1 MSLWLTTTRNYG
13 TELPKSALNTK
24 GCWSNEH
31 CRTAIFGYLGARC
44 QCYSLL
50 WLLVGF
56 HRDPVAGLCRKVSC
70 ESQND
75 PKVLIPSR
83 YGMLWALW
91 LRSVGA
97 IFQTPT
103 VCPCPTCI
111 LFDAFFF
118 AMLIE
123 CVFTFRS
130 YEPVPCSLLGEAA
143 LLFSQ
148 WLQLEFSKE
157 FNSNRGSRSET
168 RQEFQFYPI
177 LIYAIPIYCKCIV
190 APAIQAP
197 GQVGSK

>member
-1 MSLWLTTTRNYG
+1 MLLASLAPCRFPSRPCRWAVPESVMWVPEWFKG
-13 TELPKSALNTK
+13 FDPKQVWDALSFVTAI
-24 GCWSNEH
+24 CWSHFPNSNCLPLSNMH
-31 CRTAIFGYLGARC
+31 F
-44 QCYSLL
+44 
-50 WLLVGF
+50 V
-56 HRDPVAGLCRKVSC
+56 
-70 ESQND
+70 
-75 PKVLIPSR
+75 
-83 YGMLWALW
+83 
-91 LRSVGA
+91 
-97 IFQTPT
+97 
-103 VCPCPTCI
+103 
-111 LFDAFFF
+111 

-157 FNSNRGSRSET
+157 FKSNRGIRSET

-190 APAIQAP
+190 APAIQAA